1 MKHVVNLMGLISATV
16 LSATNVM
23 AAEPPPE
30 LVQEVNNSFIC
41 VFKDDVPAS
50 NVPGLAK
57 GLVNKQNGAV
67 RHNYTTAIKGFS
79 ARMSATAA
87 ENLATHNPN
96 IAYCEPNGLAQA
108 DGIAGGKGGQGG
120 KPGQQATQIVPEGVT
135 MVGGPVDVSGMG
147 LTAWIIDSGIDI
159 DHPDL
164 NVDVSR
170 GANFVSKG
178 KWTIDDGNGHG
189 THVAGTLAAIDN
201 EIDVVGVAAGA
212 TVVPVRVLHN
222 SNWATYDDMI
232 AGIDYVAAMAQ
243 PGDVANMSIWA
254 HEHVESLHQA
264 TIGLANKIPFVV
276 IAGNDGEDINLSPSE
291 PAHVEHANLYTVS
304 AVNFNGEFTSFSNYG
319 YIGSGDCSANDP
331 YRCAAVDIAAP
342 GQDIT
347 SLQPGGGLA
356 TWYGTSMAAPH
367 VAGVI
372 LLLGG
377 NAPTT
382 EGTAAND
389 PDSQPD
395 PIVKYRP

>member
-1 MKHVVNLMGLISATV
+1 
-16 LSATNVM
+16 
-23 AAEPPPE
+23 
-30 LVQEVNNSFIC
+30 
-41 VFKDDVPAS
+41 
-50 NVPGLAK
+50 
-57 GLVNKQNGAV
+57 
-67 RHNYTTAIKGFS
+67 
-79 ARMSATAA
+79 
-87 ENLATHNPN
+87 
-96 IAYCEPNGLAQA
+96 
-108 DGIAGGKGGQGG
+108 
-120 KPGQQATQIVPEGVT
+120 
-135 MVGGPVDVSGMG
+135 MVGGPVDVTGWG
-147 LTAWIIDSGIDI
+147 LTAWIIDSGIDV

-178 KWTIDDGNGHG
+178 KSTIDDGNGHG

-201 EIDVVGVAAGA
+201 DIDVVGVAAGA

-264 TIGLANKIPFVV
+264 TIGLAEVIPFVV
-276 IAGNDGEDINLSPSE
+276 IAGNDGDDINLSPSE

-304 AVNFNGEFTSFSNYG
+304 AVDFNGEFTDFSNYG
-319 YIGSGDCSANDP
+319 DSNSDDCSAKDP
-331 YRCAAVDIAAP
+331 YPCAAVDIAAP
-342 GQDIT
+342 GQDVT
-347 SLQPGGGLA
+347 SLKPGGGLA
-356 TWYGTSMAAPH
+356 TWNGTSMAAPH

-382 EGTAAND
+382 EGMAVND
-389 PDSQPD
+389 PDGQPD
-395 PIVKYRP
+395 PIVKYTP